1 MTADGPESGT
11 DQGSSWGTVLLG
23 AGIVGGLLAIVA
35 GVALA
40 AATPPVP
47 PVLVVAS
54 ATSPVSASGTPVPSA
69 TVTFLDRDGPATP
82 APPSTPSS
90 SPSPSKS
97 PKASRSPK
105 AKQAPT
111 GQPGYTPT
119 ATSPG

>member
-1 MTADGPESGT
+1 VTADGPESGT
-11 DQGSSWGTVLLG
+11 DQGSSWATVLLG

-40 AATPPVP
+40 AATPPVS

-54 ATSPVSASGTPVPSA
+54 ATSSPGSASGTPVPSA
-69 TVTFLDRDGPATP
+69 SPSSTATAPAT
-82 APPSTPSS
+82 PSTPSS
-90 SPSPSKS
+90 SPAPSKS

-111 GQPGYTPT
+111 GQPSYIPT